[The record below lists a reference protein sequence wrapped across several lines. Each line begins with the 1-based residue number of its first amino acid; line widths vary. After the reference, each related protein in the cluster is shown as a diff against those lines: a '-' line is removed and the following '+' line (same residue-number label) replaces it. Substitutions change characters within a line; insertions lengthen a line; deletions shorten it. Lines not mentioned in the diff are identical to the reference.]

1 MISYVL
7 WWILTIYVWLLIAR
21 IFISWVPQFSPGWM
35 PKGMVLVVV
44 EAIYTVTDPA
54 MATAQKVVPPLR
66 VGNVALDMSP
76 LVLIIALQ
84 VVQLLL
90 RFVPF

>member
-1 MISYVL
+1 
-7 WWILTIYVWLLIAR
+7 
-21 IFISWVPQFSPGWM
+21 
-35 PKGMVLVVV
+35 MVLVVV

-84 VVQLLL
+84 VVLLLL